1 MIPMTALDTVE
12 QVQWL
17 MMDRQSEQ
25 IVQLLK
31 DMPKADQ
38 ENENNV
44 VRNMAVTILA
54 QLAINKQRR
63 DARGQTHFAV
73 MN

>member
-12 QVQWL
+12 QIQWL